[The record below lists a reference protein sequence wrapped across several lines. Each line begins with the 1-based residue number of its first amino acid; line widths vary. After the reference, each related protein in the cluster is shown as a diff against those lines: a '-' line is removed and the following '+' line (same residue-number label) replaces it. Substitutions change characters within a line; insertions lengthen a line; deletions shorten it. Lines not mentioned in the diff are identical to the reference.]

1 MKSMN
6 IAKAAVLAS
15 LLSLPVILAGNAYA
29 IPSCGSCVVGAQ
41 PASHTFV
48 TATTDCMACH
58 TATTTTTTTT
68 TSTTNTNNTN
78 TATTGTIS
86 VRPTTE
92 SCGACQIGTAP
103 SSVSAHKNVN
113 STGTACSTCHSG
125 SSTSVASDSSGGKT
139 KMKGDSG
146 DDHQTMVRGLSSSG
160 SEHSRAEEHR
170 NSRSIRHTED

>member
-6 IAKAAVLAS
+6 IVKAAVLAS
-15 LLSLPVILAGNAYA
+15 VLSLPAILAGNAYA
-29 IPSCGSCVVGAQ
+29 IPSCGACVVGAQ

-48 TATTDCMACH
+48 TATTDCTTCH
-58 TATTTTTTTT
+58 TATTTTTTT

-113 STGTACSTCHSG
+113 STGTACYTCHSSG
-125 SSTSVASDSSGGKT
+125 STSVASDSTGGRT
-139 KMKGDSG
+139 KMKRDS
-146 DDHQTMVRGLSSSG
+146 DDGHQTMASGSSSSG
-160 SEHSRAEEHR
+160 SEHGRAGEHR
-170 NSRSIRHTED
+170 NSRSIRGTED